1 MTKSLLF
8 IPRLETL
15 PWWLVTKTWKLK
27 LSQEGTERGE
37 DVIMLPSTPQLS
49 VSRSQ
54 GAAEEVL
61 DEHDYLTY
69 LNQVRRYSVDSV

>member
-1 MTKSLLF
+1 M
-8 IPRLETL
+8 
-15 PWWLVTKTWKLK
+15 
-27 LSQEGTERGE
+27 E
-37 DVIMLPSTPQLS
+37 DNNVASTPQLS

-69 LNQVRRYSVDSV
+69 LNQVRRYCADSVDIV

>member
-1 MTKSLLF
+1 
-8 IPRLETL
+8 
-15 PWWLVTKTWKLK
+15 
-27 LSQEGTERGE
+27 
-37 DVIMLPSTPQLS
+37 MLPSTPPLS

-69 LNQVRRYSVDSV
+69 LNQVPRYSVDIV

>member
-1 MTKSLLF
+1 M
-8 IPRLETL
+8 
-15 PWWLVTKTWKLK
+15 
-27 LSQEGTERGE
+27 E
-37 DVIMLPSTPQLS
+37 DNNVASTPQLS

-69 LNQVRRYSVDSV
+69 LNQVPTGSSRESVI

>member
-1 MTKSLLF
+1 
-8 IPRLETL
+8 
-15 PWWLVTKTWKLK
+15 
-27 LSQEGTERGE
+27 
-37 DVIMLPSTPQLS
+37 MLPSTPQLS

>member
-1 MTKSLLF
+1 M
-8 IPRLETL
+8 
-15 PWWLVTKTWKLK
+15 TKTWKQK
-27 LSQEGTERGE
+27 LSQEGTGRGE
-37 DVIMLPSTPQLS
+37 ECEDIINNVATPQLS

-69 LNQVRRYSVDSV
+69 LNQVPRYCVDSVDIV